1 MLMLLFF
8 GYKAAAAA
16 ASDAMGDVIQ
26 TGTDLYFG

>member
-8 GYKAAAAA
+8 VYKAAAA